1 MNLKVQVRT
10 IDLFKKLVN
19 GNINKIAYIDYK
31 PQKADYEWK
40 NRKENVM
47 PRCKPE
53 EEGISSEYLK
63 AFMEELVEDEFIHT
77 QGIMIARNG
86 RIVLEAAFKP
96 YDLETWRMTHSMSKS
111 IVGIAVG
118 IAIEEGL
125 FGLDD
130 TVSSIFNKIY
140 LPIIGNRKKG
150 ITIRNLLTMS
160 SGISYN
166 EVGSLIDTEWTE
178 HILESQVTFE
188 PGKEFAYNSMNTY
201 LLSAV
206 IQEKTGNTLF
216 DYVTKHIFEPMKITN
231 VYWENSPEGKTKAGW
246 GLYIALED
254 RIKIGQL
261 FLNEGNW
268 DGVQIVS
275 KDWIKEMMSCWMV
288 TPEHM
293 NVYGYGYQ
301 GWIGTR
307 KGSYVLNG
315 ILGQNTIVYPDLNMV
330 ISIASSNTELF
341 VRSRV
346 MDIIDNYFAVETFQ
360 PNEPIEEN
368 QHGYL
373 QLQTYLGNLYF
384 QKGFERAKICATR
397 KSGWSR
403 FFPKRRNR
411 FGEVVSDIPDGID
424 EISFES
430 YKVKESSMSIMP
442 LFVQTMQ
449 NNFSQGITRFQFV
462 KKKGRIVL
470 RLKEHEMK
478 WEIPI
483 GFKQPNYLTLDYHGE
498 HYKISSWGVLKYT
511 EEDIPV
517 LKLQFCFLETTNC
530 RNMKFYF
537 YNDHVLI
544 KSTEIPDLN
553 KIFDEVVPFIGFNL
567 PANGIETIKNSDI
580 VQGKILSMIEPEVNA
595 YPVRQN
601 EK

>member
-10 IDLFKKLVN
+10 IDLFTKLVN
-19 GNINKIAYIDYK
+19 GNINKIAYIGYQ
-31 PQKADYEWK
+31 PQKADVMWK
-40 NRKENVM
+40 KKVDAL

-53 EEGISSEYLK
+53 EEGISSEYVR
-63 AFMEELVEDEFIHT
+63 AFVEALVEDENIHT

-86 RIVLEAAFKP
+86 RIILEAAFKP
-96 YDLETWRMTHSMSKS
+96 YDLETWRITHSMSKT
-111 IVGIAVG
+111 IVGIAIG

-130 TVSSIFNKIY
+130 TVASIFNKTY

-166 EVGSLIDTEWTE
+166 EVGSLIDTEWTKD
-178 HILESQVTFE
+178 ILESQVTFE

-201 LLSAV
+201 LLSAI
-206 IQEKTGNTLF
+206 IQEKTGITLF
-216 DYVTKHIFEPMKITN
+216 EYVTKRIFEPMNIVD
-231 VYWENSPEGKTKAGW
+231 VYWENSPENKTKGGW
-246 GLYIALED
+246 GLYITLED

-275 KDWIKEMMSCWMV
+275 KDWLKEMMSCWMV

-301 GWIGTR
+301 GWIGKR
-307 KGSYVLNG
+307 KGSFVLNG
-315 ILGQNTIVYPDLNMV
+315 VLGQNTIIYPDLNMV
-330 ISIASSNTELF
+330 ITIASSNTELF
-341 VRSRV
+341 VRSRL
-346 MDIIDNYFAVETFQ
+346 MDIVDHYFSDGTFQ
-360 PNEPIEEN
+360 PGEPLKEN
-368 QHGYL
+368 QYEYMQLKSYL
-373 QLQTYLGNLYF
+373 ETLYF
-384 QKGFERAKICATR
+384 QKGFERAKICSVKR
-397 KSGWSR
+397 SGWSR
-403 FFPKRRNR
+403 FLPKRKNR
-411 FGEVVSDIPDGID
+411 FGELLSDIPEGID
-424 EISFES
+424 EISFETHR
-430 YKVKESSMSIMP
+430 VEENGISIMP
-442 LFVQTMQ
+442 LFIQTIQ
-449 NNFSQGITRFQFV
+449 NNFSQGMTLFQFA

-470 RLKEHEMK
+470 RLKEHEMQ

-483 GFKQPNYLTLDYHGE
+483 GFKQPYYLTLDFHGE

-511 EEDIPV
+511 EDDVPV

-537 YNDHVLI
+537 YEDHVLI
-544 KSTEIPDLN
+544 KSAETPDLN
-553 KIFDEVVPFIGFNL
+553 KVLDEVIPFIGFAL

-580 VQGKILSMIEPEVNA
+580 VQGKVLAMVEPEVNA
-595 YPVRQN
+595 FPVQQN